1 MIARMLVANLHWK
14 ALSLLIAVALWFFV
28 VGEPELVTSHSA
40 PVFFKNLPR
49 DLEISSGVPDRI
61 YLELRG
67 PAGSLAPGQL
77 SNTAVLVDLAPIQGA
92 SERTFSVMAAGINL
106 PRGTALLRAVPSQL
120 RLRFEKM
127 LSKEIPVLIRTGSPP
142 PPGYRVILQ
151 EARPAKLRITG
162 PESRVQAVDAAQT
175 DPIDLGSVVGRS
187 EFQVHAYVPDAQVRF
202 DASPIV
208 TVRVDVEKK

>member
-1 MIARMLVANLHWK
+1 MILRTLATNLHWK
-14 ALSLLIAVALWFFV
+14 ALSLLMAVALWFMV
-28 VGEPELVTSHSA
+28 VGEPELVTSYSA

-67 PAGSLAPGQL
+67 PAGSLSPGQL
-77 SNTAVLVDLAPIQGA
+77 SSTAVMVDLASVQVA

-120 RLRFEKM
+120 RLHFEKM
-127 LSKEIPVLIRTGSPP
+127 LSKDIPVQIRTGTPP
-142 PPGYRVILQ
+142 PLGYRVILQ
-151 EARPAKLRITG
+151 EASPAKLRISG
-162 PESRVQAVDAAQT
+162 PESRVLTVEAAQT
-175 DPIDLGSVVGRS
+175 DPIDLGAVVGRS
-187 EFQVHAYVPDAQVRF
+187 EFRVHAYVPDAQVRF